1 MNSEMVTITIPKPDP
16 IYTLRLHEQL
26 KLFDPKSAYFRCTS
40 VRRVPGGW
48 VYWMQTTEQD
58 SGCAVFVPYSNEFF
72 SEARP

>member
-26 KLFDPKSAYFRCTS
+26 KLFDCTS